1 MSWLF
6 RNRLTD
12 DPGVRPE
19 TRHRIDDLPDDL
31 QQMIFTPWVRNEL
44 VGGRDYMV
52 QFPFWHDRTMRNLM
66 LTHPPDRPDPLD
78 PLRQIAARG
87 GPPYYDVAA
96 VAIAGAG
103 LGVAYNMYSR
113 YTHASEQ
120 TATQSRKAESL
131 QSYDA
136 SLQANMDRNPYWQE
150 AQIRERSDFHREQNY
165 RSSGAESLQ
174 SYDQTL
180 QANLVGLPVYHEMQ
194 IKRYTHQPG
203 TSVRLSDDNFVTRF
217 RDDYLKSTR
226 AHGRAAE

>member
-31 QQMIFTPWVRNEL
+31 QRMIFQPWVRNQLDGHVLFSPLPEL
-44 VGGRDYMV
+44 PG
-52 QFPFWHDRTMRNLM
+52 PFWRDRTMRNLM
-66 LTHPPDRPDPLD
+66 STKRDPL
-78 PLRQIAARG
+78 
-87 GPPYYDVAA
+87 YYDVAA

-136 SLQANMDRNPYWQE
+136 SLQANVEHE
-150 AQIRERSDFHREQNY
+150 AQIKDTSRENQ
-165 RSSGAESLQ
+165 
-174 SYDQTL
+174 
-180 QANLVGLPVYHEMQ
+180 
-194 IKRYTHQPG
+194 
-203 TSVRLSDDNFVTRF
+203 
-217 RDDYLKSTR
+217 
-226 AHGRAAE
+226 

>member
-31 QQMIFTPWVRNEL
+31 QRMIFQPWVRNQLDGHVLFSPLPEL
-44 VGGRDYMV
+44 PG
-52 QFPFWHDRTMRNLM
+52 PFWRDRTMRNLM
-66 LTHPPDRPDPLD
+66 STKRDRLD
-78 PLRQIAARG
+78 PL
-87 GPPYYDVAA
+87 YYDVAA

-113 YTHASEQ
+113 HTHASEQ

-136 SLQANMDRNPYWQE
+136 SLQANVEHE
-150 AQIRERSDFHREQNY
+150 AQIKDTSRENQ
-165 RSSGAESLQ
+165 
-174 SYDQTL
+174 
-180 QANLVGLPVYHEMQ
+180 
-194 IKRYTHQPG
+194 
-203 TSVRLSDDNFVTRF
+203 
-217 RDDYLKSTR
+217 
-226 AHGRAAE
+226 

>member
-44 VGGRDYMV
+44 ADGRDYVV

-66 LTHPPDRPDPLD
+66 LTHPLRDPPDRLD
-78 PLRQIAARG
+78 P
-87 GPPYYDVAA
+87 PHVAA
-96 VAIAGAG
+96 AVIAGAG

-165 RSSGAESLQ
+165 RSSGA
-174 SYDQTL
+174 
-180 QANLVGLPVYHEMQ
+180 
-194 IKRYTHQPG
+194 
-203 TSVRLSDDNFVTRF
+203 
-217 RDDYLKSTR
+217 
-226 AHGRAAE
+226 